1 MLDHRLTELWRKV
14 SILFLLKKKTSIQ
27 IKTKSEETQ
36 RKMNYVVGIVRYTE
50 DKNENKA
57 NNMRNLRNIIRA

>member
-1 MLDHRLTELWRKV
+1 MLDHRPTELWRKV

-57 NNMRNLRNIIRA
+57 NNMRNLRNIIRL

>member
-57 NNMRNLRNIIRA
+57 NNMRNLRNIIRV

>member
-14 SILFLLKKKTSIQ
+14 SVLFLLKKKTSIQ

-57 NNMRNLRNIIRA
+57 NNMRNLRNIIRV